1 MKLGTKKVTVEDFGE
16 EVQLTF
22 DFVGDTI
29 KGILK
34 DASLN
39 AAESTCRDVT
49 NRSMSL
55 FHSKRHAYARGWA
68 VSATND
74 GYVVHNKRHYR
85 LTHLLEHGHNV
96 VNQWGATGKRAG
108 AHPHIAPAELEG
120 VQKFIDEVNQKLETE
135 L

>member
-1 MKLGTKKVTVEDFGE
+1 MKLGTKKVTVEDFAE

-49 NRSMSL
+49 NRSMSM
-55 FHSKRHAYARGWA
+55 FKSKRHAYARGWT
-68 VSATND
+68 VSATNK
-74 GYVVHNKRHYR
+74 GYVVHNKPHYR

-96 VNQWGATGKRAG
+96 SNQWGATGKQAN
-108 AHPHIAPAELEG
+108 AHPHIATPAADG
-120 VQKFIDEVNQKLETE
+120 VQRFIDEVNQKLETE

>member
-1 MKLGTKKVTVEDFGE
+1 MKLGTKKVTVEDFAE

-49 NRSMSL
+49 NRSMSI
-55 FHSKRHAYARGWA
+55 FHSKTHAYARGWT

-74 GYVVHNKRHYR
+74 GYVVHNKPHYR
-85 LTHLLEHGHNV
+85 LTHLLENGHNV
-96 VNQWGATGKRAG
+96 KNQYGETGKEAKP
-108 AHPHIAPAELEG
+108 HPHIKSAEIEG

>member
-1 MKLGTKKVTVEDFGE
+1 MKLGTKKVTVDDFAE

-49 NRSMSL
+49 NRSMNT
-55 FHSKRHAYARGWA
+55 FHSKTHAYARGWT
-68 VSATND
+68 VSATNN
-74 GYVVHNKRHYR
+74 GYVVHNKPHYR
-85 LTHLLEHGHNV
+85 LTHLLEHGHDV
-96 VNQWGATGKRAG
+96 SNQWGATGKRAG
-108 AHPHIAPAELEG
+108 AYPHIAPAELEG
-120 VQKFIDEVNQKLETE
+120 VQRFIDEVNQKLETE

>member
-1 MKLGTKKVTVEDFGE
+1 MDSKTVTVEEFAIAIQEIMENVSDS
-16 EVQLTF
+16 V
-22 DFVGDTI
+22 

-34 DASLN
+34 EASLD
-39 AAESTCRDVT
+39 AAESTCRQVKSH
-49 NRSMSL
+49 SMQFKSR
-55 FHSKRHAYARGWA
+55 RHVYANSWG
-68 VSATND
+68 VSAVRD

-85 LTHLLEHGHNV
+85 LTHLLEHGHDV
-96 VNQWGATGKRAG
+96 SNQWGATGKRAG